1 MLSLYISLPL
11 ICTTRTW
18 NFQKRLS
25 YMFYGGN
32 VVRVLVHF
40 FFTAAHFHLALV
52 AASISHFVKGL
63 NPGVISKVGWV
74 WSLQDKTDYLNN
86 VFSKNNYNTDFV
98 RWNTHS
104 NTESNTHTNVNPG
117 PVTTVTI
124 PYSRSTSETIA
135 RILQP
140 YNICVEHK
148 LITTLW
154 RLLTN
159 VKEAN

>member
-1 MLSLYISLPL
+1 MPLWHFYIIFIMTSQKALLTKSGHPMA
-11 ICTTRTW
+11 TTTIYRKPTHTNRLLDQSSYNPTSHKATTIRTLTRRA
-18 NFQKRLS
+18 Q
-25 YMFYGGN
+25 
-32 VVRVLVHF
+32 LVCD
-40 FFTAAHFHLALV
+40 
-52 AASISHFVKGL
+52 S
-63 NPGVISKVGWV
+63 PD
-74 WSLQDKTDYLNN
+74 SLQDETDYLNN

-104 NTESNTHTNVNPG
+104 NTESNTQTNVNPG
-117 PVTTVTI
+117 PVTTATI
-124 PYSRSTSETIA
+124 THSRSTSETIA